1 MSALVEVHGL
11 TKHFTPS
18 ALWVLTGAEVIKA
31 VDNVSFEIEEGTTY
45 GLVGESG
52 CGKTTIGR
60 LVLRLIDPTS
70 GRVLFDGK
78 DIVDFSGGEL
88 REYRRK
94 AQIIFQNPFSSLN
107 PRRRILDTL
116 STGYEVYGLGS
127 KSERREWLEDLME
140 RVGLDPRH
148 LDRYPHQFSGGQR
161 QRLVIARAL
170 TLKPKFIVADEPV
183 SALDK
188 SIQAQI
194 LNLLRNLKDEMG
206 FTMLL
211 ISHDLRLIYHMSDW
225 VGVMYM
231 GKLVE
236 SASSAELY
244 ASPLHPYT
252 RALIAA
258 APSTDPDQ
266 GIPEGL
272 IEGELWSRKPPE
284 HGCVFYHRCKEAV
297 PECEHRP
304 QSLVDRGDGHL
315 VACWRA

>member
-1 MSALVEVHGL
+1 MSAFVEVRHL

-18 ALWVLTGAEVIKA
+18 ALWVLTGAEVIRA
-31 VDNVSFEIEEGTTY
+31 VQDVSFKIEEGTTY

-52 CGKTTIGR
+52 CGKTTTGR
-60 LVLRLIDPTS
+60 LVLRLIEPTS
-70 GRVLFDGK
+70 GQVFFDGK
-78 DIVDFSGGEL
+78 DVVTFSGQEL

-107 PRRRILDTL
+107 PRRKILDSL
-116 STGYEVYGLGS
+116 STGFEVQGIGTKS
-127 KSERREWLEDLME
+127 KRRERLEALME
-140 RVGLDPRH
+140 QVGLDRRH

-170 TLKPKFIVADEPV
+170 ALEPKFVVADEPV

-188 SIQAQI
+188 SIGAQI
-194 LNLLRNLKDEMG
+194 LNLLRDLKDDMG

-236 SASSAELY
+236 SASSADLY

-252 RALIAA
+252 QALIAA

-266 GIPEGL
+266 ETQQEL
-272 IEGELWSRKPPE
+272 IEGELWSKKPPE
-284 HGCVFYHRCKEAV
+284 HGCIFYHRCRQAA

-304 QSLVDRGDGHL
+304 QEVEDRGDGHL